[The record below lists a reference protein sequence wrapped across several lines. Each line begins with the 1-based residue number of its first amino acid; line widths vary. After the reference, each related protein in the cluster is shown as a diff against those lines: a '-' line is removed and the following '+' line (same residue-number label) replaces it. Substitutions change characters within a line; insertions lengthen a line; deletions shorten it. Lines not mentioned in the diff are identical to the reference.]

1 MQKTCYLQTRTKPS
15 ENGINNIN
23 NALQEKFTELGITD
37 YTSALDTFVTDTFL
51 RPNDLNLGSPI
62 SNTFISNNKV
72 VLNEIYIKLDSTD
85 MIADLN
91 SLFII
96 LYEKASDDLKNK
108 IILVSKTRFLTYIV
122 ASLLY
127 GMLVEIKDVPSM
139 QNNPFHL
146 TY

>member
-1 MQKTCYLQTRTKPS
+1 MSFNLEFIMIY
-15 ENGINNIN
+15 N

-37 YTSALDTFVTDTFL
+37 YTSALDTFVTNTFL
-51 RPNDLNLGSPI
+51 QPNDLNLGSPI

-72 VLNEIYIKLDSTD
+72 VLNEIYTKLDSTD

>member
-1 MQKTCYLQTRTKPS
+1 MIY
-15 ENGINNIN
+15 N

-37 YTSALDTFVTDTFL
+37 YTSALDTFVTNTFL
-51 RPNDLNLGSPI
+51 QPNDLNLGSPI

-72 VLNEIYIKLDSTD
+72 VLNEIYTKLDSTD

-139 QNNPFHL
+139 ENNPFHL

>member
-1 MQKTCYLQTRTKPS
+1 MSFNLEFIMIY
-15 ENGINNIN
+15 N

-37 YTSALDTFVTDTFL
+37 YTSALDTFVTNTFL
-51 RPNDLNLGSPI
+51 QPNDLNLGSPI

-72 VLNEIYIKLDSTD
+72 VLNEIYTKLDSTD

-139 QNNPFHL
+139 ENNPFHL

>member
-1 MQKTCYLQTRTKPS
+1 MIY
-15 ENGINNIN
+15 N

-72 VLNEIYIKLDSTD
+72 VLNEIYTKLDSTD

-91 SLFII
+91 LLFII

>member
-1 MQKTCYLQTRTKPS
+1 MSFNLEFIMIY
-15 ENGINNIN
+15 N

-37 YTSALDTFVTDTFL
+37 YTSALDTFVTNTFL
-51 RPNDLNLGSPI
+51 QPNDLNLGSPI

-72 VLNEIYIKLDSTD
+72 VLNEIYTKLDSTD

-139 QNNPFHL
+139 ENNPFHL
-146 TY
+146 IY

>member
-1 MQKTCYLQTRTKPS
+1 MSFNLEFIMIY
-15 ENGINNIN
+15 N

-122 ASLLY
+122 AALLY

-139 QNNPFHL
+139 ENNPFHL

>member
-1 MQKTCYLQTRTKPS
+1 M
-15 ENGINNIN
+15 
-23 NALQEKFTELGITD
+23 
-37 YTSALDTFVTDTFL
+37 
-51 RPNDLNLGSPI
+51 
-62 SNTFISNNKV
+62 
-72 VLNEIYIKLDSTD
+72 LNEIYTKLDSTD

-127 GMLVEIKDVPSM
+127 GLLVEIKDVPSM

>member
-1 MQKTCYLQTRTKPS
+1 MSFNLEFIMIY
-15 ENGINNIN
+15 N

-37 YTSALDTFVTDTFL
+37 YTSALDIFVTNTFL
-51 RPNDLNLGSPI
+51 QPNDLNLGSPI

-122 ASLLY
+122 AALLY

>member
-1 MQKTCYLQTRTKPS
+1 MIY
-15 ENGINNIN
+15 N

-37 YTSALDTFVTDTFL
+37 YTSALDTFVTNTFL
-51 RPNDLNLGSPI
+51 QPNDLNLGSPI

-72 VLNEIYIKLDSTD
+72 VLNEIYTKLDSTD

-91 SLFII
+91 TLFTI

-108 IILVSKTRFLTYIV
+108 IILISKTRFLTYIV
-122 ASLLY
+122 AALLY

>member
-1 MQKTCYLQTRTKPS
+1 MSFNLEFIMIY
-15 ENGINNIN
+15 N

-37 YTSALDTFVTDTFL
+37 YTSALDTFVTNTFL
-51 RPNDLNLGSPI
+51 QPNDLNLGSPI

-72 VLNEIYIKLDSTD
+72 VLNEIYTKLDSTD

-146 TY
+146 T

>member
-1 MQKTCYLQTRTKPS
+1 MSFNLEFIMIY
-15 ENGINNIN
+15 N

-37 YTSALDTFVTDTFL
+37 YTSALDTFVTNTFL
-51 RPNDLNLGSPI
+51 QPNDLNLGSPI

-72 VLNEIYIKLDSTD
+72 VLNEIYTKLDSTD

-91 SLFII
+91 SLFTI

>member
-1 MQKTCYLQTRTKPS
+1 
-15 ENGINNIN
+15 
-23 NALQEKFTELGITD
+23 
-37 YTSALDTFVTDTFL
+37 
-51 RPNDLNLGSPI
+51 
-62 SNTFISNNKV
+62 
-72 VLNEIYIKLDSTD
+72 

-122 ASLLY
+122 AALLY

>member
-1 MQKTCYLQTRTKPS
+1 MIY
-15 ENGINNIN
+15 N

-122 ASLLY
+122 AALLY

-139 QNNPFHL
+139 ENNPFHL

>member
-1 MQKTCYLQTRTKPS
+1 MSFNLEFIMIY
-15 ENGINNIN
+15 N

-37 YTSALDTFVTDTFL
+37 YTSALDTFVTNTFL
-51 RPNDLNLGSPI
+51 QPNDLNLGSPI

-122 ASLLY
+122 AALLY

>member
-1 MQKTCYLQTRTKPS
+1 MSFNLEFIMIY
-15 ENGINNIN
+15 N

-37 YTSALDTFVTDTFL
+37 YTSALDTFVTNTFL
-51 RPNDLNLGSPI
+51 QPNDLNLGSPI

-72 VLNEIYIKLDSTD
+72 VLNEIYTKLDSTD

-91 SLFII
+91 TLFTI

-108 IILVSKTRFLTYIV
+108 IILISKTRFLTYIV

-127 GMLVEIKDVPSM
+127 GMLLEIKDVPSM

>member
-1 MQKTCYLQTRTKPS
+1 MSFNLEFIMIY
-15 ENGINNIN
+15 N

-37 YTSALDTFVTDTFL
+37 YTSALDTFVTNTFL
-51 RPNDLNLGSPI
+51 QPNDLNLGSPI

-72 VLNEIYIKLDSTD
+72 VLNEIYTKLDSTD

-96 LYEKASDDLKNK
+96 LYEKSSDDLKNK

>member
-1 MQKTCYLQTRTKPS
+1 MSFNLEFIMIY
-15 ENGINNIN
+15 N

-37 YTSALDTFVTDTFL
+37 YTSALDTFVTNTFL
-51 RPNDLNLGSPI
+51 QPNDLNLGSPI

-122 ASLLY
+122 AALLY

-139 QNNPFHL
+139 ENNPFHL

>member
-1 MQKTCYLQTRTKPS
+1 MSFNLEFIMIY
-15 ENGINNIN
+15 N

-37 YTSALDTFVTDTFL
+37 YTSALDTFVTNTFL
-51 RPNDLNLGSPI
+51 QPNDLNLGSPI

-72 VLNEIYIKLDSTD
+72 VLNEIYTKLDSTD

-139 QNNPFHL
+139 ENNPFHL
-146 TY
+146 IYYITV

>member
-1 MQKTCYLQTRTKPS
+1 MIY
-15 ENGINNIN
+15 N

-37 YTSALDTFVTDTFL
+37 YTSALDTFVTNTFL
-51 RPNDLNLGSPI
+51 QPNDLNLGSPI
-62 SNTFISNNKV
+62 SNTFISNNKI
-72 VLNEIYIKLDSTD
+72 VLNEIYTKLDSTD

-122 ASLLY
+122 AALLY

-139 QNNPFHL
+139 ENNPFHL

>member
-1 MQKTCYLQTRTKPS
+1 MIY
-15 ENGINNIN
+15 N

-37 YTSALDTFVTDTFL
+37 YTSALDTFVTNTFL
-51 RPNDLNLGSPI
+51 QPNDLNLGSPI

-122 ASLLY
+122 AALLY

>member
-1 MQKTCYLQTRTKPS
+1 MSFNLEFIMIY
-15 ENGINNIN
+15 N

>member
-1 MQKTCYLQTRTKPS
+1 MIY
-15 ENGINNIN
+15 N

-37 YTSALDTFVTDTFL
+37 YTSALDTFVTNTFL
-51 RPNDLNLGSPI
+51 QPNDLNLGSPI

>member
-1 MQKTCYLQTRTKPS
+1 MIY
-15 ENGINNIN
+15 N

-37 YTSALDTFVTDTFL
+37 YTSALDTFVTNTFL
-51 RPNDLNLGSPI
+51 QPNDLNLGSPI

-72 VLNEIYIKLDSTD
+72 VLNEIYTKLDSTD

-127 GMLVEIKDVPSM
+127 GMLLEIKDVPSM

>member
-1 MQKTCYLQTRTKPS
+1 MSFNLEFIMIY
-15 ENGINNIN
+15 N

-122 ASLLY
+122 AALLY

>member
-1 MQKTCYLQTRTKPS
+1 MIY
-15 ENGINNIN
+15 N

-37 YTSALDTFVTDTFL
+37 YTSALDTFVTNTFL
-51 RPNDLNLGSPI
+51 QPNDLNLGSPI

-122 ASLLY
+122 AALLY

-139 QNNPFHL
+139 ENNPFHL

>member
-1 MQKTCYLQTRTKPS
+1 MSFNLEFIMIY
-15 ENGINNIN
+15 N

-37 YTSALDTFVTDTFL
+37 YTSALDTFVTNTFL
-51 RPNDLNLGSPI
+51 QPNDLNLGSPI

-72 VLNEIYIKLDSTD
+72 VLNEIYTKLDSTD
-85 MIADLN
+85 MISDLN

-122 ASLLY
+122 AALLY

>member
-1 MQKTCYLQTRTKPS
+1 MIY
-15 ENGINNIN
+15 N

-37 YTSALDTFVTDTFL
+37 YTSALDTFVTNTFL
-51 RPNDLNLGSPI
+51 QPNDLNLGSPI

-72 VLNEIYIKLDSTD
+72 VLNEIYTKLDSTD

>member
-1 MQKTCYLQTRTKPS
+1 MIY
-15 ENGINNIN
+15 N

-122 ASLLY
+122 AALLY

-139 QNNPFHL
+139 ENNPFHL
-146 TY
+146 IY

>member
-1 MQKTCYLQTRTKPS
+1 MSFNLEFIMIY
-15 ENGINNIN
+15 N

-37 YTSALDTFVTDTFL
+37 YTSALDTFVTNTFL
-51 RPNDLNLGSPI
+51 QPNDLNLGSPI

-139 QNNPFHL
+139 ENNPFHL
-146 TY
+146 IY

>member
-1 MQKTCYLQTRTKPS
+1 MIY
-15 ENGINNIN
+15 N

-139 QNNPFHL
+139 ENNPFHL

>member
-1 MQKTCYLQTRTKPS
+1 MIY
-15 ENGINNIN
+15 N

-37 YTSALDTFVTDTFL
+37 YTSALDTFVTNTFL
-51 RPNDLNLGSPI
+51 QPNDLNLGSPI

-91 SLFII
+91 LLFII

-122 ASLLY
+122 AALLY

>member
-1 MQKTCYLQTRTKPS
+1 MIY
-15 ENGINNIN
+15 N

-122 ASLLY
+122 AALLY

>member
-1 MQKTCYLQTRTKPS
+1 MSFNLEFIMIY
-15 ENGINNIN
+15 N

-37 YTSALDTFVTDTFL
+37 YTSALDTFVTNTFL

-72 VLNEIYIKLDSTD
+72 VLNEIYTKLDSTD

>member
-1 MQKTCYLQTRTKPS
+1 MIY
-15 ENGINNIN
+15 N

-37 YTSALDTFVTDTFL
+37 YTSALDTFVTNTFL
-51 RPNDLNLGSPI
+51 QPNDLNLGSPI

-72 VLNEIYIKLDSTD
+72 VLNEIYTKLDSTD

-127 GMLVEIKDVPSM
+127 GMLVEIKDIPSM
-139 QNNPFHL
+139 ENNPFHL

>member
-1 MQKTCYLQTRTKPS
+1 MSFNLEFIMIY
-15 ENGINNIN
+15 N

-37 YTSALDTFVTDTFL
+37 YTSALDTFVTNTFL
-51 RPNDLNLGSPI
+51 QPNDLNLGSPI

-72 VLNEIYIKLDSTD
+72 VLNEIYTKLDSTD

-122 ASLLY
+122 AALLY

>member
-1 MQKTCYLQTRTKPS
+1 MIY
-15 ENGINNIN
+15 N

-37 YTSALDTFVTDTFL
+37 YTSALDTFVTNTFL
-51 RPNDLNLGSPI
+51 QPNDLNLGSPI

-72 VLNEIYIKLDSTD
+72 VLNEIYTKLDSTD

-139 QNNPFHL
+139 ENNPFHL
-146 TY
+146 IY

>member
-1 MQKTCYLQTRTKPS
+1 MSFNLEFIMIY
-15 ENGINNIN
+15 N

-37 YTSALDTFVTDTFL
+37 YTSALDTFVTNTFL
-51 RPNDLNLGSPI
+51 QPNDLNLGSPI

-72 VLNEIYIKLDSTD
+72 VLNEIYTKLDSTD

-91 SLFII
+91 TLFTI

-108 IILVSKTRFLTYIV
+108 IILISKTRFLTYIV
-122 ASLLY
+122 AALLY